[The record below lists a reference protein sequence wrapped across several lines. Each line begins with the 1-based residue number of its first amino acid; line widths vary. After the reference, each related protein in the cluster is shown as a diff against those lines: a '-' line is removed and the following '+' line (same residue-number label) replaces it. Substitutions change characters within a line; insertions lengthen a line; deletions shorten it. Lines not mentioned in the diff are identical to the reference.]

1 MINEIKTII
10 QNYLNNAKLC
20 QLMVGTVVSDGIK
33 VSDRLTIPNELI
45 KGDLKEFIAPGDKV
59 RLIRNH
65 GGQEFYI
72 VEIIEKKS
80 IFIGTVVSDGINTGT
95 ETIPMNRVFGNRK
108 SSLTLGDN
116 VRLLRNLGSND
127 YFILEVISG

>member
-10 QNYLNNAKLC
+10 QNYLSNAKLC
-20 QLMVGTVVSDGIK
+20 QLTVGTVADDGIK

-45 KGDLKEFIAPGDKV
+45 KGNLKEFIAPGDKV

-72 VEIIEKKS
+72 VEIIGVPNVLNKMTIDIEPITVTDGMTLTS
-80 IFIGTVVSDGINTGT
+80 IKIKDV
-95 ETIPMNRVFGNRK
+95 RK
-108 SSLTLGDN
+108 
-116 VRLLRNLGSND
+116 
-127 YFILEVISG
+127 

>member
-10 QNYLNNAKLC
+10 QNYLSNAKLC

-45 KGDLKEFIAPGDKV
+45 KGNLKGFIVPGDKV

-72 VEIIEKKS
+72 VEIIGLNTILDKMTIQIEPITITEGDTIENIVIKE
-80 IFIGTVVSDGINTGT
+80 VS
-95 ETIPMNRVFGNRK
+95 R
-108 SSLTLGDN
+108 
-116 VRLLRNLGSND
+116 
-127 YFILEVISG
+127 

>member
-10 QNYLNNAKLC
+10 QNYLSNVKLC
-20 QLMVGTVVSDGIK
+20 QLMVGTVADDGIK

-45 KGDLKEFIAPGDKV
+45 KGDLKEFTTHGDRV

-80 IFIGTVVSDGINTGT
+80 ILEGTVVSDGISVGSQ
-95 ETIPMNRVFGNRK
+95 TIPMDLVFGNMK
-108 SSLTLGDN
+108 SSLTIGDN

-127 YFILEVISG
+127 YFILEVISD

>member
-1 MINEIKTII
+1 VINEIKTII

-20 QLMVGTVVSDGIK
+20 RLLVGTVTNDGIK
-33 VSDRLTIPNELI
+33 VSDRLIIPNELI
-45 KGDLKEFIAPGDKV
+45 KGNLKEFVAPGDKV

-65 GGQEFYI
+65 SGQEFYI

-80 IFIGTVVSDGINTGT
+80 IFIGTVVSGGIDTGT

-108 SSLTLGDN
+108 NSLTLGDN

-127 YFILEVISG
+127 YFILEVISD

>member
-10 QNYLNNAKLC
+10 QNYLSNVKLC
-20 QLMVGTVVSDGIK
+20 QLMMGTVVNDGIK

-45 KGDLKEFIAPGDKV
+45 KGNLKEFIVLGDKV

-72 VEIIEKKS
+72 VEIIGVPNLLNKMTIDIEP
-80 IFIGTVVSDGINTGT
+80 ITVRDGM
-95 ETIPMNRVFGNRK
+95 TITNLK
-108 SSLTLGDN
+108 IKE
-116 VRLLRNLGSND
+116 VRR
-127 YFILEVISG
+127 